1 MGRFSEKTVF
11 VTGASQGIGE
21 SIAKEFAKEGAT
33 VVALARNL
41 EKLESLAAEL
51 GRIGGRGIAHALD
64 LSDFD
69 KAMEGIRAAVAAHGV
84 PDVLVNNAG
93 VTADNLILRMK
104 RDEWDR
110 VIQTNLTGLFVVTQ
124 EIVKGM
130 IRRRSGRI
138 INITS
143 IVGLMGNAGQVN
155 YSASKAGVI
164 GFTKSLAR
172 EIGSRGIT
180 VNAVAPGYIETAMT
194 GKLDEIQKKQLT
206 AQIIVG
212 RLGQPEDVA
221 GACLFLASDD
231 ASYITGEVLNV
242 SGGLYM

>member
-1 MGRFSEKTVF
+1 MRRFEAKTVL

-21 SIAKEFAKEGAT
+21 AIARAFAREGAT
-33 VVALARNL
+33 VIAAARNV
-41 EKLESLAAEL
+41 EKLEALAKELDSL
-51 GRIGGRGIAHALD
+51 GGKGIAHVLD
-64 LSDFD
+64 VSDYE
-69 KAMEGIRAAVAAHGV
+69 KCQASIRAAVEAHGV

-93 VTADNLILRMK
+93 ITADNLIMRMK

-130 IRRRSGRI
+130 VRRRSGRI
-138 INITS
+138 VSVTS
-143 IVGLMGNAGQVN
+143 IVGLMGNPGQVN

-172 EIGSRGIT
+172 EIGSRNVT

-194 GKLDEIQKKQLT
+194 GKLDDTQKK
-206 AQIIVG
+206 AMASQIVLG
-212 RLGQPEDVA
+212 RLGQSEDVA

-231 ASYITGEVLNV
+231 ASYITGEVINV